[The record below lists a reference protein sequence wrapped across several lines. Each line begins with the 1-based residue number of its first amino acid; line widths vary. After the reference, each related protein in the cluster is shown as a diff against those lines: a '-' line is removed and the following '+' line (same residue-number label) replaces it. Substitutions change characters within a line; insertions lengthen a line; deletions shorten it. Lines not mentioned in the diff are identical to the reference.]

1 VGCGELV
8 HTTLTRCTGSD
19 ASAGTATASVL
30 LGPFNSTGGYD
41 WWQIYTREEPTYFDS
56 AMTSLASFS
65 LTLHDADATSPAT
78 ALLGLPPIHMHHS
91 SWNGALAV
99 GGWTLQGDTE
109 CAGEVMGTPCYTH
122 DLLSRGYGLP
132 GNYSTLGFGGVYNDV
147 RFRGADT
154 AGQPVPTLRWY
165 LNLTVT
171 VVDPS
176 VTLARELLS
185 LTFRN
190 FYPVRTGNW
199 FQTVYVPAEAH
210 SFVAMETRWPTSGRL
225 LTDPSLSRFHGHQGS
240 HLYSFL
246 IASSVANLGM
256 NQTKFLSSTGC
267 EPVATSSA
275 GFATSDDMIS
285 YLASQCPQCFALME
299 GTSAESSVTSD
310 ARLLC
315 RANAS
320 EARVGL
326 YYYDRASFLNC
337 AGEAIDVKEGDPVT
351 SITFYGPKP
360 ATPYVPDTVYGGTP
374 SNEYAQHAFWFLK
387 VLPTKGSLPSNIDS
401 QLHGIGIGLP
411 MVHVGSSVA
420 ESCAN
425 PFP

>member
-1 VGCGELV
+1 MQVLSVLNALLLARGVAALGLLEHTVGRRTPASLTPASVVGPRSTLADIVSTSSCSTRDLSGAALGNGVYDGVWRADHATQAHCNTTGGLLVGCGELV
-8 HTTLTRCTGSD
+8 HTTLTRCTSSD

-91 SWNGALAV
+91 SWNGALG

-109 CAGEVMGTPCYTH
+109 CAGEVVGTPCYTH

-267 EPVATSSA
+267 EPVATS
-275 GFATSDDMIS
+275 
-285 YLASQCPQCFALME
+285 
-299 GTSAESSVTSD
+299 
-310 ARLLC
+310 R
-315 RANAS
+315 
-320 EARVGL
+320 
-326 YYYDRASFLNC
+326 
-337 AGEAIDVKEGDPVT
+337 
-351 SITFYGPKP
+351 
-360 ATPYVPDTVYGGTP
+360 
-374 SNEYAQHAFWFLK
+374 
-387 VLPTKGSLPSNIDS
+387 
-401 QLHGIGIGLP
+401 
-411 MVHVGSSVA
+411 
-420 ESCAN
+420 
-425 PFP
+425 